1 MTLEPIN
8 EGGKERMH
16 VHKVTLIQFP
26 VHNIHNIQWQFIFQ
40 HGLKPK
46 LFLKTVFLFQ
56 KPGIGS
62 IMLIMLGK
70 MLLMIELI

>member
-8 EGGKERMH
+8 KEGKERMQ
-16 VHKVTLIQFP
+16 VRKVTLIQFP
-26 VHNIHNIQWQFIFQ
+26 VHNIHNIQCQFIFQ

-46 LFLKTVFLFQ
+46 LFLKTFLFQ
-56 KPGIGS
+56 KPGIGG
-62 IMLIMLGK
+62 IMLIVLCK